1 MARWALSLAAVAT
14 LAGPVH
20 AEGILEGSTA
30 YRAMGGVGLIE
41 MPTARMSAD
50 ATLAAG
56 VGYLDPVG
64 HAFVT
69 WQATPW
75 LEATARLSDVRGVAD
90 DLDRSLDIK
99 VRLLPETGSWPGV
112 AIGFQDILGHGAT
125 SAEYLAVSKSWGDV
139 DVTLGLSWGYLGSRG
154 GIGNPAK
161 WFGNSFDVRD
171 QTKSGVPAFKN
182 FFAGDRMGVFAG
194 VAYRTPIDGLEV
206 KAEYSGVD
214 VDKVAF
220 GRAIKDKFPVNVGMS
235 YRPLRWLEVGAGF
248 IRGDTVAVNLV
259 LRAEPPRLSGMRKA
273 KTPPTQ
279 ALTPRPAAADL
290 SARGMETIPMPAAV
304 VSRHNGAA
312 LTQVSKALF
321 DAGIEAPLFE
331 LNGNE
336 AYLSASLPPATASHQ
351 SLLAAYLVFAHTS
364 PDVDRLTLRNR
375 LSDDLGVE
383 GQVFT
388 RDLVIKLVRADAAF
402 NDLLKAGGVTAV
414 TMTGK
419 DVTARVAEPLPPD
432 EATVSALADLAPAA
446 GGLATVRS
454 AAGTEGTASLA
465 ELKRAR
471 AAEQAKRYLAEAG
484 LQVSDIAVK
493 DGVAVVEASAAGPLS
508 ESVLREAA
516 AATLAILAESGDAI
530 AAAKLSIARGG
541 AVVATVEAPS
551 GAIVAKDGAV
561 SKGGRQTRPGMR
573 YLPLYGYVPWSAP
586 QPSRPMIS
594 EVSAPL
600 TAGEAAQIFAAAERQ
615 GLVPIA
621 ARSRNGVTE
630 LAVANDAFHNTATA
644 VGRAGRA
651 IAAAAPTGA
660 ERIAVT
666 QIDHGVALGRA
677 SLWRGDL
684 EKAANHVG
692 SPEEVW
698 LHTAI
703 DRGATPSGE
712 DWLKADAYPRF
723 SWAVLP
729 EVKQHFGAGSEGGY
743 KAALY
748 ATLAGRVEPWPGLAL
763 EGAISQELIGNLDDI
778 QPRTGSAEPR
788 VRSDIARYADEGK
801 TAISRLIGSWTAR
814 PLKNLFLRASAGLFE
829 PMYGGVGVEALLRP
843 VDSAWAL
850 GADVNWVKQRDFD
863 QLLDFRGYRVWTG
876 HVSLYRQWPRSGFLG
891 VMRVGRYLAGDV
903 GATVDLSRQFA
914 NGIRIGGWATLT
926 DMKRRDF
933 GPDSFAKG
941 LYIAIPLDLFLPWSS
956 RGATTAPFTVLN
968 RDGGQRLDRGPDLYD
983 LTTPGTADALEAG
996 WGSLLR

>member
-20 AEGILEGSTA
+20 AGEALQGSSSF
-30 YRAMGGVGLIE
+30 RALGGVGIIE
-41 MPTARMSAD
+41 MPTARMSHD

-75 LEATARLSDVRGVAD
+75 LETTARLSDVRGVAD

-99 VRLLPETGSWPGV
+99 IRLLNETRAWP
-112 AIGFQDILGHGAT
+112 ALTIGFQDVLGHGPT

-154 GIGNPAK
+154 GVGNPAK
-161 WFGNSFDVRD
+161 WFGDSFDVRD

-235 YRPLRWLEVGAGF
+235 YRPLSWLEVGAGF

-259 LRAEPPRLSGMRKA
+259 LRAEPRRLSGVRKA

-279 ALTPRPAAADL
+279 ALTPRLLTADRSLATTPA
-290 SARGMETIPMPAAV
+290 PV

-336 AYLSASLPPATASHQ
+336 AQLTASLPPATASHQ

-364 PDVDRLTLRNR
+364 ADVDRLTLRNR

-419 DVTARVAEPLPPD
+419 DVTARVGEPLPPD

-446 GGLATVRS
+446 GGLATVES
-454 AAGTEGTASLA
+454 ATGEEGTASLA

-471 AAEQAKRYLAEAG
+471 AADQAKRYLADAG

-493 DGVAVVEASAAGPLS
+493 DGAAVVETSAAGPLS

-530 AAAKLSIARGG
+530 AAAKLTIARGG
-541 AVVATVEAPS
+541 AVVATVEAPG
-551 GAIVAKDGAV
+551 GAIIAKDGAV
-561 SKGGRQTRPGMR
+561 SKGGRLARPGMR
-573 YLPLYGYVPWSAP
+573 YLPLYGYVPWRTP
-586 QPSRPMIS
+586 QPSPPAVS

-600 TAGEAAQIFAAAERQ
+600 TAGEAAQIFAAAKRQ
-615 GLVPIA
+615 GLTPIA

-630 LAVANDAFHNTATA
+630 LAAANDAFHNPATA
-644 VGRAGRA
+644 VGRSGRA
-651 IAAAAPTGA
+651 IAAAAPAGT

-698 LHTAI
+698 LHTVI

-723 SWAVLP
+723 SWTALP

-748 ATLAGRVEPWPGLAL
+748 ATLAGRVEPWPGWAL
-763 EGAISQELIGNLDDI
+763 EGAVSRELVGNLEDI
-778 QPRTGSAEPR
+778 QPRTGTTEPR

-814 PLKNLFLRASAGLFE
+814 PFGNLFLRASAGLFE

-843 VDSAWAL
+843 VDSAWAVGL
-850 GADVNWVKQRDFD
+850 DVNWVKQRDFD

-891 VMRVGRYLAGDV
+891 VVRVGRYLAGDV
-903 GATVDLSRQFA
+903 GATLDLSRQFA

-941 LYIAIPLDLFLPWSS
+941 LYISIPLDLFLPWSS
-956 RGATTAPFTVLN
+956 RGATTLPFTVLN

-996 WGSLLR
+996 WGGLLR